1 MIHRQSNIHTV
12 QVKWVCEKQAGV
24 VKRHSK
30 SQTIKSAVVQ
40 PGSPLGNLLG
50 ITLEAEAAYA
60 GRVKAF

>member
-1 MIHRQSNIHTV
+1 M
-12 QVKWVCEKQAGV
+12 KQAGA